1 MKTILANR
9 QNYGGKRSVVKYIVI
24 HYTGNDGDT
33 AENNAKYFKNNV
45 TKTSAHYFVDDTE
58 AILSV
63 PEDYVAYSVGGKGNG
78 PLKNICTNKNSIS
91 IELCDTV
98 RNGTIAPTDK
108 TVENALQLT
117 RDLMSKY
124 GIPKSNVVR
133 HWDVTTK
140 NCLPVE
146 ETELLTPNGWKY
158 LRDIRKGEMVCSYY
172 TDSDTL
178 RFSEV
183 QDVVKQHIDTVYENH
198 HVMATAD
205 HRMWAMPSAPHSHQ
219 FREVPWGYILDGKK
233 LYIIKNGAQI
243 DAEGLPLSDNEIR
256 FLVWIQGDGHY
267 MWDKGKCVGI
277 EFHLKKKR
285 KIERL
290 HKLLQDL
297 KIDYRDSYCSDGS
310 VHIRLYDKGMVDWAE
325 KWLDEKR
332 FDYNLL
338 FFTQKQ
344 YEIFREELVHVD
356 GNRSKGQEV
365 YTSVLPQN
373 LDVVQAI
380 AAVHGERTVQTT
392 LGADYRSAVSFGTS
406 NYTVGNNARQN
417 TNKHKA
423 IVSCVTVESGYIL
436 IRQNRRTFIVGNC
449 PAYWVND
456 DRWKTE
462 FWDKIDHPQKPIEFV
477 PIVPEDRAV
486 YRLYNPYSG
495 EHFFTANPAE
505 GDSLQALGWSYEGIA
520 WKWAEGADLP
530 VYRLYNSY
538 TGEHFF
544 TANAYEKN
552 ILTIH
557 GWNDEGEAFP
567 SGGSTP
573 VYRLYNEFH
582 HYTSSLAERDKLV
595 ADGWKDE
602 GVAWNC
608 EKNDHER
615 NVIRRMISDRSNH
628 RM

>member
-58 AILSV
+58 VILSV

-140 NCLPVE
+140 NC
-146 ETELLTPNGWKY
+146 
-158 LRDIRKGEMVCSYY
+158 
-172 TDSDTL
+172 
-178 RFSEV
+178 
-183 QDVVKQHIDTVYENH
+183 
-198 HVMATAD
+198 
-205 HRMWAMPSAPHSHQ
+205 
-219 FREVPWGYILDGKK
+219 
-233 LYIIKNGAQI
+233 
-243 DAEGLPLSDNEIR
+243 
-256 FLVWIQGDGHY
+256 
-267 MWDKGKCVGI
+267 
-277 EFHLKKKR
+277 
-285 KIERL
+285 
-290 HKLLQDL
+290 
-297 KIDYRDSYCSDGS
+297 
-310 VHIRLYDKGMVDWAE
+310 
-325 KWLDEKR
+325 
-332 FDYNLL
+332 
-338 FFTQKQ
+338 
-344 YEIFREELVHVD
+344 
-356 GNRSKGQEV
+356 
-365 YTSVLPQN
+365 
-373 LDVVQAI
+373 
-380 AAVHGERTVQTT
+380 
-392 LGADYRSAVSFGTS
+392 
-406 NYTVGNNARQN
+406 
-417 TNKHKA
+417 
-423 IVSCVTVESGYIL
+423 
-436 IRQNRRTFIVGNC
+436 

-462 FWDKIDHPQKPIEFV
+462 FWDKIDHPRKPIEFV

-582 HYTSSLAERDKLV
+582 HYTNSLAERDKLV
-595 ADGWKDE
+595 SDGWKDE